1 MQDALLEKDDT
12 QRAVSSEMTRQYKTM
27 QTDMILRTHTLEREL
42 QLTRNELG
50 SFLPYQHINC
60 LEDLVTC
67 YVLAAV
73 IPFVR
78 MTLNDIQIKQRQS

>member
-50 SFLPYQHINC
+50 SFLPY
-60 LEDLVTC
+60 
-67 YVLAAV
+67 
-73 IPFVR
+73 
-78 MTLNDIQIKQRQS
+78 